1 MKMYLITFRSITFAQ
16 KGEGALKRA
25 GITCTL
31 LRTPRAMEER
41 GCGYCLTLRGG
52 DAAAALGVLRSAG
65 APYRKVYLQEN
76 GRWEEAAL

>member
-16 KGEGALKRA
+16 KGESALKRA

-41 GCGYCLTLRGG
+41 G
-52 DAAAALGVLRSAG
+52 SAD